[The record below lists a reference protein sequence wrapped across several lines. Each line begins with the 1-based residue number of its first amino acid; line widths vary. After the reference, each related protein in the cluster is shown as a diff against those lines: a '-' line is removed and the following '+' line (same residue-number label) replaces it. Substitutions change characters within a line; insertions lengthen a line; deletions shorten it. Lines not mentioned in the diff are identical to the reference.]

1 MARKDKAEE
10 KQSLSEFWTC
20 EIESAEKDFERW
32 LETSSRIVRRYRD
45 DRDAVNSRTRRFN
58 ILWSNV
64 QLMKPALYGRMPK
77 PMVTRRFKDADQ
89 VGRAAS
95 TMLERC
101 LEYEVEEYPDFQ
113 RTMRCA
119 VEDRLLPGRGV
130 AWVRYEP
137 HFIGAD
143 SHDDEIVQVTTPKG
157 ATGTI
162 TDDAPQQLEYEC
174 APTDYVHWKDF
185 LHEPARTWEEV
196 SWVAR
201 RVFMTHQE
209 GSKRFGEIFTLVP
222 LATEDKRK
230 DSESLK
236 GGDKKKKAEVWEIW
250 DKTTK
255 EVIWIAKNF
264 TRELDRRSDPLGL
277 TGFFPCPMPL
287 FATVTTG
294 SLIPVPDYCEYQD
307 QAEELDTL
315 TNRIAKLTRACK
327 VVGVYNSE
335 FTALKRMLDEGVDN
349 TMVPVSEWEAFSE
362 KSGLKGSIQFL
373 PLKEVIETLVQL
385 YSARE
390 SAKQV
395 IYETIG
401 ISDIL
406 RGSTQASETL
416 GAQQLKAQFGSMRLK
431 QSQEDV
437 ARFASDLLRMK
448 AHIICKL
455 FSDDTIMKMSG
466 IEYTLDAQSAQAALQ
481 LLRKGTLKDFRIEV
495 SADTLGQIDESKD
508 KEERGEFLKITG
520 AFLEKV
526 LPVIQ
531 AQPAAGEFLGEL
543 LMFAVRGFNVGTSV
557 EAAFERGLVKIGQAI
572 QQPKS
577 PDPKLETEKVRA
589 QADQQRTQAEMQ
601 MMPLEM
607 EANKSK
613 QEASIVKSK
622 LGVQKAIVQS
632 QTPQAPGP
640 FVQGQT
646 QGMMQQ

>member
-1 MARKDKAEE
+1 MARKDKAEQR
-10 KQSLSEFWTC
+10 QSLSQFWAD

-32 LETSSRIVRRYRD
+32 LETSARIVRRYRD
-45 DRDAVNSRTRRFN
+45 DRDAVNSRARRFN

-77 PMVTRRFKDADQ
+77 PTVTRRFKDADQ
-89 VGRAAS
+89 VGRTAS

-113 RTMRCA
+113 RTMRCV

-130 AWVRYEP
+130 AWVRYDP
-137 HFIGAD
+137 HFAGED
-143 SHDDEIVQVTTPKG
+143 NQNDEIVQVTTPS
-157 ATGTI
+157 GTL
-162 TDDAPQQLEYEC
+162 TEDAPQTLDYEC

-201 RVFMTHQE
+201 RVFMTHEE
-209 GSKRFGEIFTLVP
+209 GVKRFGELFTLVP
-222 LATEDKRK
+222 LQTEDKKK

-236 GGDKKKKAEVWEIW
+236 GGDKKKKAQVWEIW

-255 EVIWIAKNF
+255 EVIWIAKDF
-264 TRELDRRSDPLGL
+264 SRELDKRPDPLGL
-277 TGFFPCPMPL
+277 AGFFPCPMPL

-307 QAEELDTL
+307 QAEELDVL
-315 TNRIAKLTRACK
+315 TNRIAKLTKACK

-362 KSGLKGSIQFL
+362 KNGLRGSIQFL

-385 YSARE
+385 YQARE

-406 RGSTQASETL
+406 RGSTVASETL
-416 GAQQLKAQFGSMRLK
+416 GAQQLKAQFGSMRMK

-437 ARFASDLLRMK
+437 ARFASDLLKMK
-448 AHIICKL
+448 AHIICTL
-455 FSDDTIMKMSG
+455 FSDETILKMSG
-466 IEYTLDAQSAQAALQ
+466 IEYTLDAQTAQAALQ
-481 LLRKGTLKDFRIEV
+481 LLRQGTLKDFRIEV
-495 SADTLGQIDESKD
+495 SADTLAQLDETRD
-508 KEERGEFLKITG
+508 KEERVEFLKSTG
-520 AFLEKV
+520 SFLEKI

-531 AQPAAGEFLGEL
+531 AMPAAGELMGEM
-543 LMFAVRGFNVGTSV
+543 LMFGVRGFRVGNAV
-557 EAAFERGLVKIGQAI
+557 EAAFEKAMLKIGQAM
-572 QQPKS
+572 QQPKP
-577 PDPKLETEKVRA
+577 PDPKLLTEQVRA
-589 QADQQRTQAEMQ
+589 QAEQQRTQAEMQ

-607 EANKSK
+607 QAQKSK
-613 QEASIVKSK
+613 QEASIIKSK
-622 LGVQKAIVQS
+622 LGVQKAIVQA
-632 QTPQAPGP
+632 QTPPPQAQVP
-640 FVQGQT
+640 
-646 QGMMQQ
+646 GMMQQ